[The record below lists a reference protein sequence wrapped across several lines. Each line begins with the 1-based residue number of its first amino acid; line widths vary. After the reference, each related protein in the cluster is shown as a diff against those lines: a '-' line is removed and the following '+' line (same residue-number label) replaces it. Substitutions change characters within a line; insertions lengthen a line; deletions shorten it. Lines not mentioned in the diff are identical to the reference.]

1 MTGVFFVLSF
11 QKSCDGVTVSE
22 ISGQDLSLT
31 TSQTGNNI
39 SWLFEVSANVS
50 GCGEGGREG
59 GRGCGGKKK
68 EGREN
73 VCVVLV
79 DKLLRF
85 NEMPM
90 P

>member
-50 GCGEGGREG
+50 GCGEGRREG
-59 GRGCGGKKK
+59 GRERERGREGRREGMWWEEEGGK
-68 EGREN
+68 RE
-73 VCVVLV
+73 C
-79 DKLLRF
+79 
-85 NEMPM
+85 MCSAS
-90 P
+90 

>member
-50 GCGEGGREG
+50 GCGEGGRERE
-59 GRGCGGKKK
+59 RGK
-68 EGREN
+68 EGVDVVGRRRREERMY
-73 VCVVLV
+73 V
-79 DKLLRF
+79 
-85 NEMPM
+85 
-90 P
+90 

>member
-50 GCGEGGREG
+50 GYGEGGREG
-59 GRGCGGKKK
+59 GREREREREGGK
-68 EGREN
+68 EGGDVVGRRRREERMY
-73 VCVVLV
+73 V
-79 DKLLRF
+79 
-85 NEMPM
+85 
-90 P
+90 

>member
-50 GCGEGGREG
+50 GCGEGRREG
-59 GRGCGGKKK
+59 MWWEEEGGK
-68 EGREN
+68 RE
-73 VCVVLV
+73 C
-79 DKLLRF
+79 
-85 NEMPM
+85 MCSAS
-90 P
+90 